1 MWRLTLYHYPRRMP
15 DIQWR
20 GAFASDELELLH
32 AASFNREPSFAWD
45 WWAQVN
51 QHSLGWVCAR
61 VDDTL
66 VGWVNVAWDGA
77 VHAFLLDTVVNSA
90 HRRRGLATDLVAS
103 ARGHAAAAGCEWLHV
118 DFDPHLRE
126 FYWNACGFEPTDAGL
141 IAL

>member
-1 MWRLTLYHYPRRMP
+1 MP

-20 GAFASDELELLH
+20 GPFASDELERLH
-32 AASFNREPSFAWD
+32 AASFNRKPSFTWD

-61 VDDTL
+61 ADDAL

-77 VHAFLLDTVVNSA
+77 VHAFLIDTVVDAA
-90 HRRRGLATDLVAS
+90 HRRTGIATDLVMA
-103 ARGHAAAAGCEWLHV
+103 AREHAARAGCEWLHV
-118 DFDPHLRE
+118 DFDAHLRE
-126 FYWNACGFEPTDAGL
+126 FYWNACGFTATDAGL